1 MNNKISSMS
10 ALMGV
15 AFAASA
21 TLSPLASADTSFTA
35 TSLNAGYTLADN
47 HSGKTEG
54 EHKCGEAKCGAE
66 HKKADG
72 EGKCGEGKCGAEHK
86 KADGEGKCGEGKCGA
101 DKKAAGE
108 GKCGE
113 GKCGADKKAE

>member
-21 TLSPLASADTSFTA
+21 LSPMASAADASFA
-35 TSLNAGYTLADN
+35 ANNLDSGYTLAEN
-47 HSGKTEG
+47 HATKTDG
-54 EHKCGEAKCGAE
+54 EHKCGEGKCSADHKKTDGEHKCGAD
-66 HKKADG
+66 KKAEG
-72 EGKCGEGKCGAEHK
+72 EGKCGEGKCGAEK
-86 KADGEGKCGEGKCGA
+86 KADA
-101 DKKAAGE
+101 E